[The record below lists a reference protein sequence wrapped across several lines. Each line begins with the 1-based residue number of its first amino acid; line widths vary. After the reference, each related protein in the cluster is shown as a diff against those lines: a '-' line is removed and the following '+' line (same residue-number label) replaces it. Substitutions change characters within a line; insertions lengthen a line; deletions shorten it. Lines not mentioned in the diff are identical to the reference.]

1 MDSDKK
7 EKIQGTLKKKVIDS
21 KIRTCTAVRWLNGDQ
36 GQLAVKVGE
45 RLEG

>member
-1 MDSDKK
+1 MALGAARSYTARDGWPDPHM
-7 EKIQGTLKKKVIDS
+7 
-21 KIRTCTAVRWLNGDQ
+21 AVRWQNGDQ